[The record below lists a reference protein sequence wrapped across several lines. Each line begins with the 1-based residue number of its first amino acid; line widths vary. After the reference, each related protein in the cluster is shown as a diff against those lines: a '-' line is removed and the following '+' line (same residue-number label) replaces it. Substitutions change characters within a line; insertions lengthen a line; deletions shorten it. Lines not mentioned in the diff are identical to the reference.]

1 MLDLALMMEIYG
13 VNFNIH
19 RGPHRCEC
27 GHYNG
32 ILGCLDVCTYLVRFR

>member
-1 MLDLALMMEIYG
+1 MLDLALMMEIYDA
-13 VNFNIH
+13 NSNI

-32 ILGCLDVCTYLVRFR
+32 ILGCLDVCTLFSEI